1 MPLQSVAHYC
11 QTPKLRLI
19 MSYNTWIHKFSRV
32 LVQPLVN
39 TPVTPN
45 HLTTGRLLFGLAA
58 AICFAFDNHTL
69 NIIGALAFVI
79 SMVLDRADGELARLS
94 GKSSRFGAIYD
105 LITDAI
111 CNSALF
117 IGIGVAATDTTMGQW
132 AILLGVIA
140 GASISIIFYTV
151 IQVASEI
158 EASAA
163 AFNDFAGFDP
173 DDAIVIVPIGVVFG
187 FGPVLLVLAAIVT
200 PFVAIY
206 IGYDMYNRRKQHLE
220 RQS

>member
-1 MPLQSVAHYC
+1 
-11 QTPKLRLI
+11 

-58 AICFAFDNHTL
+58 AICFAFDDQTL
-69 NIIGALAFVI
+69 NIVGALAFVI

-117 IGIGVAATDTTMGQW
+117 IGIGVAATDTAMGQW

-163 AFNDFAGFDP
+163 AFDSFAGFDP

-187 FGPVLLVLAAIVT
+187 LGPILLVLAAIVT

-220 RQS
+220 KQA

>member
-1 MPLQSVAHYC
+1 
-11 QTPKLRLI
+11 
-19 MSYNTWIHKFSRV
+19 MSYNTWIHKVSRV
-32 LVQPLVN
+32 MVKPLAN

-58 AICFAFDNHTL
+58 AACFTAGEFSWDIWGAICFL
-69 NIIGALAFVI
+69 I
-79 SMVLDRADGELARLS
+79 SMLLDRADGELARLT
-94 GKSSRFGAIYD
+94 GQSSRFGAIYD
-105 LITDAI
+105 LVTDAI

-117 IGIGVAATDTTMGQW
+117 IGIGIAATDTTLGQW

-140 GASISIIFYTV
+140 GVCISIIFYTV

-163 AFNDFAGFDP
+163 AFNAFAGFDP
-173 DDAIVIVPIGVVFG
+173 DDAIALVPIGVLFG
-187 FGPVLLVLAAIVT
+187 LGPVLLVLAAIIT

-206 IGYDMYNRRKQHLE
+206 IGYDMYQRRKKHFENQK
-220 RQS
+220 

>member
-1 MPLQSVAHYC
+1 
-11 QTPKLRLI
+11 

-32 LVQPLVN
+32 LVQPLVD

-58 AICFAFDNHTL
+58 AVCFGFDSNNL
-69 NIIGALAFVI
+69 NIIGAIAFVI

-105 LITDAI
+105 LVTDAI

-117 IGIGVAATDTTMGQW
+117 IGIGIAATDTTLGQW
-132 AILLGVIA
+132 AIVLGVIA
-140 GASISIIFYTV
+140 GVCISIIFYTV
-151 IQVASEI
+151 IQVASEVK
-158 EASAA
+158 ASAA
-163 AFNDFAGFDP
+163 SFNAFAGFDP

-187 FGPVLLVLAAIVT
+187 IGPVLLVLAAIIT

-206 IGYDMYNRRKQHLE
+206 IGYDMYQRRKQHLE
-220 RQS
+220 SQA